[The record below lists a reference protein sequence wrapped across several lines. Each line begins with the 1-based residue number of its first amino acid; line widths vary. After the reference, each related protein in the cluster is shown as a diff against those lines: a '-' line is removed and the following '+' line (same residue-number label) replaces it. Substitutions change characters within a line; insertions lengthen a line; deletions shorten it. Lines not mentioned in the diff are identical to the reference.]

1 MLFWCAVAVGAVVL
15 SIAAFVIYIRVW
27 IDDYSECED

>member
-1 MLFWCAVAVGAVVL
+1 MLVWCAVGVGAVLAVATWL
-15 SIAAFVIYIRVW
+15 VHIRAW